1 MKKPKSDRM
10 VVRRSRRAPDP
21 VVRIDRRGQFPQ
33 RADILSILVSRAIG
47 QAHRELRVS
56 VHIADPMI
64 LTAMS
69 EQSKSWAMAFKQEP
83 AGVTDVTLENVT
95 ATPAELD
102 EIWRIVEV
110 CAQLR

>member
-1 MKKPKSDRM
+1 MKKPTSDRI
-10 VVRRSRRAPDP
+10 VTRPGKAPEP
-21 VVRIDRRGQFPQ
+21 VSKIDRRGQFPQ

-64 LTAMS
+64 LTATTNG
-69 EQSKSWAMAFKQEP
+69 SKTWTMAFKQESD
-83 AGVTDVTLENVT
+83 GGSDVTLDNVT

-102 EIWRIVEV
+102 EIWRIIGD
-110 CAQLR
+110 CAQLK